1 MYPPVRTP
9 LLTLELTHGEECGS
23 GSTATTDPL
32 CGSSSSTP
40 HVDSALELAPPLA
53 EAGRGRD
60 RGLELSV
67 RNVARVHDASGG
79 MRAAAGSV
87 PGIFGCAR
95 RRAASA
101 AMRSALTRLSTTT
114 RRCRA
119 RAGATWIADDVIGSF
134 SATDINIRL
143 PSASSSGPGI
153 GALNLRYSVVHS
165 FLRGKY
171 GLLAPSSVAIFSTRC
186 RAGSS
191 GRDDA
196 DFGGG
201 DQSTWSNRRAP
212 SCSCSASRG
221 RRGRASWTCCARRR
235 SRSLLT

>member
-171 GLLAPSSVAIFSTRC
+171 GLLAPSSVAISQRV
-186 RAGSS
+186 RALSS
-191 GRDDA
+191 R
-196 DFGGG
+196 
-201 DQSTWSNRRAP
+201 
-212 SCSCSASRG
+212 
-221 RRGRASWTCCARRR
+221 
-235 SRSLLT
+235 